1 MAESLRPE
9 QYPTSLK
16 YTVTLKPKAEKDLKG
31 MAAADRLRIV
41 DRLRMLEDDLSG
53 DVKKLTNFDPEY
65 RMRSGNWRALFEVD
79 GDQVIVYR
87 ILPRKD
93 SYR

>member
-1 MAESLRPE
+1 LNLLAESNFHPH
-9 QYPTSLK
+9 LK
-16 YTVTLKPKAEKDLKG
+16 YSVTLKPKAEKDLSS
-31 MAAADRLRIV
+31 MAPV
-41 DRLRMLEDDLSG
+41 DRLRMIDRLRMLGDDLSG

-79 GDQVIVYR
+79 GDRVIVYR
-87 ILPRKD
+87 ILHRKD